1 MLGFGHTQSG
11 GNPCNERGGSHFLSS
26 SLSHLLSAMH
36 RSADALMPK
45 ICNPSKCSVTRA
57 SCKDEIPLCNLPSEN
72 GLHACDGISARGRR
86 FNLTIDGY
94 KV

>member
-57 SCKDEIPLCNLPSEN
+57 SVKMRFHYATFPLRMGFFMDVTEYPPGDEDS
-72 GLHACDGISARGRR
+72 
-86 FNLTIDGY
+86 T
-94 KV
+94 